1 MASKVGYRC
10 QAAKLLA
17 SCSLVTSRIAKNA
30 SGCFS
35 LRPAGVGEGQQS
47 DIPCAILCQKWRSIH
62 VRGPMY
68 RTQLHFFLVLNP
80 VAFSNHLAS
89 ASHAW
94 KTLLW
99 NIQTNMAWSENFLFD
114 QHGMVKETACNVGD
128 CPAASQTAWDVPGTA
143 HMITKDL
150 LKFLKLFHST
160 RQIPFGR
167 EWFGPTEE
175 ALSPNIT
182 NQKFFRPKC
191 RTDRIGLNCTFSL
204 CWTRW
209 LSVTIW
215 RQPVMH
221 EKLCYGTFRPTWH
234 GLKTFCLTNMAWS
247 KKQLATLETAQLHL
261 KRHEMFQGQLIW
273 SQKIFWNFWNYSTD
287 PSTVVRPLKGTEQ
300 RKHSV

>member
-1 MASKVGYRC
+1 M
-10 QAAKLLA
+10 
-17 SCSLVTSRIAKNA
+17 
-30 SGCFS
+30 GCWLSFPPS
-35 LRPAGVGEGQQS
+35 QVCCLFDSNTLP
-47 DIPCAILCQKWRSIH
+47 I
-62 VRGPMY
+62 Y

-191 RTDRIGLNCTFSL
+191 RTDRMPHACSSFWSQVSLNQHAIAIC
-204 CWTRW
+204 
-209 LSVTIW
+209 LSVNHT
-215 RQPVMH
+215 
-221 EKLCYGTFRPTWH
+221 CGSAS
-234 GLKTFCLTNMAWS
+234 GAS
-247 KKQLATLETAQLHL
+247 
-261 KRHEMFQGQLIW
+261 
-273 SQKIFWNFWNYSTD
+273 
-287 PSTVVRPLKGTEQ
+287 
-300 RKHSV
+300 HSD

>member
-1 MASKVGYRC
+1 MH
-10 QAAKLLA
+10 
-17 SCSLVTSRIAKNA
+17 
-30 SGCFS
+30 
-35 LRPAGVGEGQQS
+35 PGVFHWDLQGLGRDS
-47 DIPCAILCQKWRSIH
+47 NP
-62 VRGPMY
+62 
-68 RTQLHFFLVLNP
+68 TFLVP
-80 VAFSNHLAS
+80 SCARSGD
-89 ASHAW
+89 
-94 KTLLW
+94 
-99 NIQTNMAWSENFLFD
+99 LFMFE
-114 QHGMVKETACNVGD
+114 GLC
-128 CPAASQTAWDVPGTA
+128 
-143 HMITKDL
+143 
-150 LKFLKLFHST
+150 
-160 RQIPFGR
+160 
-167 EWFGPTEE
+167 
-175 ALSPNIT
+175 
-182 NQKFFRPKC
+182 
-191 RTDRIGLNCTFSL
+191 IGLNCTFSL